1 MTWWRQSRDA
11 SGMTI
16 VGRLELIDGN
26 CLTNM
31 ANCGYDED
39 GCALYLAI
47 SHHRKR
53 IRSILRRLKRCVKC
67 HGTGVGHEIECVK
80 IGDIIR
86 RQAARI
92 AELEDD
98 NYYQEESLRIIYLVS
113 TGEDMSPG
121 RTGAV
126 AGKAIERMQRD
137 KARIAELEDK
147 LRWRDC
153 KSEPPTKGGV
163 YIVKQTEDGQ
173 PWFDIF
179 MVDIGWENAWN
190 GGPVPHSW
198 RPIE

>member
-1 MTWWRQSRDA
+1 MNA
-11 SGMTI
+11 EEAI
-16 VGRLELIDGN
+16 RLLES
-26 CLTNM
+26 
-31 ANCGYDED
+31 E
-39 GCALYLAI
+39 
-47 SHHRKR
+47 RW
-53 IRSILRRLKRCVKC
+53 
-67 HGTGVGHEIECVK
+67 VGHEIECVK

-98 NYYQEESLRIIYLVS
+98 NYYQEESLRIIYLAS

-153 KSEPPTKGGV
+153 KSEPPEESGWYLTRWN
-163 YIVKQTEDGQ
+163 YLEDSHGHIIAHFLADKDRTNPNNKPCAWLVGTNRQ
-173 PWFDIF
+173 PDQ
-179 MVDIGWENAWN
+179 
-190 GGPVPHSW
+190 W